1 MKKSVIA
8 VMSGAALCVTLV
20 ASASGTQDQ
29 DRRMQRCATG
39 IVIRHI
45 ERQLN
50 ITTDQ
55 RTQIKAILEQEK
67 PTIQTLA
74 ARVQE
79 QNAELAQMPYFNEAE
94 VRAFARQHVATMED
108 VLVEREKVRVEVL
121 QVLNPEQRQKL
132 QHIRKTRTAEF
143 AQQLSTLGDQL

>member
-29 DRRMQRCATG
+29 DQRMQRRATN

-50 ITTDQ
+50 ITEDE
-55 RTQIKAILEQEK
+55 RTQIRAILEQER
-67 PTIQTLA
+67 PMIQALA

-79 QNAELAQMPYFNEAE
+79 QDTELAQRSDFNEAE

-108 VLVEREKVRVEVL
+108 VLVEREKVRTEVL

-143 AQQLSTLGDQL
+143 AQRLSTLGDQL